1 MTSTQSSEPE
11 LPARFRGGAGSGF
24 GGASWPFGK
33 CRFTAERIEV
43 GGPFTT
49 AQASRDQVKRVLIS
63 RRRFRSV
70 RLTIKRRDGTTLT
83 PTFLPART
91 GALIDALLERHWPI
105 EVEVFKPRL
114 QPAILIA
121 LACTVV
127 VGAGVEASVKSAR
140 SDRLTRQSLT
150 TTAVITSMTSEGGKQ
165 RAFATYAAGPT
176 TFTTSLI
183 ISWDKHTGDTLTLHY
198 LPELPQK
205 SWEQGSD
212 PQGTGE
218 WWLGPVVPLA
228 IMLGARSI
236 QVRTLRQRLVEP
248 TRSDTA
254 LQS

>member
-1 MTSTQSSEPE
+1 VSDNIEPC
-11 LPARFRGGAGSGF
+11 LSPVRFRGGVGSGF

-43 GGPFTT
+43 RGPFAT
-49 AQASRDQVKRVLIS
+49 ARASRDQVKRVIIS

-70 RLTIKRRDGTTLT
+70 RLTIQRWDGTTLT

-91 GALIDALLERHWPI
+91 GELIDALREHHWPI

-114 QPAILIA
+114 PPAVWIA
-121 LACTVV
+121 LACAIVI
-127 VGAGVEASVKSAR
+127 GAGVEASLKSAR
-140 SDRLTRQSLT
+140 SDRLTRGSLT
-150 TTAVITSMTSEGGKQ
+150 TKAVITSMTNEGGKQ
-165 RAFATYAAGPT
+165 RAFASYAAGPT

-198 LPELPQK
+198 LPESPQK

-212 PQGTGE
+212 PPGTDE

-248 TRSDTA
+248 AGSDTT
-254 LQS
+254 LRS

>member
-1 MTSTQSSEPE
+1 MFVTRPVSRWRRQ
-11 LPARFRGGAGSGF
+11 RFRRSTLAIRQVPVHRRTHRGTGSIHHGAGEPRSGET
-24 GGASWPFGK
+24 
-33 CRFTAERIEV
+33 RNHN
-43 GGPFTT
+43 
-49 AQASRDQVKRVLIS
+49 

-91 GALIDALLERHWPI
+91 GELIDALREHHWPI

-114 QPAILIA
+114 PPAVWLA

-127 VGAGVEASVKSAR
+127 IGAGVEASLKSAR
-140 SDRLTRQSLT
+140 SDRLTRRSLT
-150 TTAVITSMTSEGGKQ
+150 TTAVITSMTNEGGKQ

-198 LPELPQK
+198 LPESPQK

-212 PQGTGE
+212 PPGTDE

-248 TRSDTA
+248 TRSDTT
-254 LQS
+254 LRS